1 MDIEFNYSMNEIESL
16 VIILVR
22 LIYLLLKIDLIIDLR
37 IFSHAK
43 LEQYFFVSKFNY
55 RFFSKMT
62 LDQSNIDLSTLTPMM
77 QQYMTVKL
85 QHPHSLMF
93 YRMGD
98 FYELFFDDAHK
109 AAKILGITLTHRGK
123 ANGQPIPMAGV
134 PYHAAEGYLARLVKK
149 GETVVICEQLGE
161 VTGKGPVERGVVRI
175 ITPGTLTDDAL
186 LNAHQSSNLV
196 SICIKSDE
204 IGIALLDL
212 SAGIFKVQQQSFQ
225 AEQLPLELARLMPS
239 ELLID
244 EDFKHPE
251 VVEQIKQILDCPVTK
266 RPNVDFNLNNA
277 QKTLCDQFAVST
289 LSGFGIEHLELAK
302 AAAAALIHYAKDTQ
316 KTALPHIRSIRLE
329 QSSDFIALDP
339 VTRRNLE
346 IIDPLFEHGTSL
358 FDLTNQCQTAM
369 GSRLLS
375 RTLMQPIRDTA
386 LLDQR
391 LDAIQTILS
400 GYHEAPIRLVLK
412 EISDI
417 ERVLSR
423 VALGSARP
431 RDLVQLRQACAQIPY
446 LRHAL
451 APMTSTPQS
460 ALINQ
465 LNEELG
471 DFNGLHHRLMSAI
484 VENPPVL
491 LRDGNVIANG
501 FDHELD
507 ELRQI
512 RDHAGQFL
520 IDLEIKERETTGIN
534 TLKIGYNRVSGY
546 YIELT
551 RAQAEQA
558 PAHYIRRQTLKNAER
573 YITPELKSFEDKV
586 LSSES
591 RALAREKLLFEM
603 LLDEL
608 RQDIAN
614 LQMMASAIAQLDVL
628 TNFAHLSRLYNWNR
642 PEFSPEIG
650 IHIQAGRHP
659 VVESLIKTPY
669 TPNDTYLDV
678 QHRMSIIT
686 GPNMGGK
693 STFMRQTALITLL
706 AYCGS
711 FVPAKFAKLGPI
723 DRIFTR
729 IGSADDLSSGKST
742 FMVEMTETSQILH
755 HATQQS
761 LVLMDEV
768 GRGTSTY
775 DGLSL
780 AWACVLDLTHRIK
793 CLCLFA
799 THYFELTELG
809 MDPCIDNYHVTAQE
823 VNGHLI
829 LLHKVQKGP
838 ASQSHGLQV
847 AKLAGIPQNVIKE
860 AQAKLKKLEK
870 LQLQTQPVQ
879 KDLFSQD
886 LFSNSEPVE
895 KIIEVEKVVEI
906 HQPSQ
911 VEQLLSEIIVDD
923 LSPRQALDQLYQLKQ
938 LLQKS

>member
-1 MDIEFNYSMNEIESL
+1 MTSSEL
-16 VIILVR
+16 V
-22 LIYLLLKIDLIIDLR
+22 
-37 IFSHAK
+37 A
-43 LEQYFFVSKFNY
+43 
-55 RFFSKMT
+55 
-62 LDQSNIDLSTLTPMM
+62 DLSSLTPMM
-77 QQYMTVKL
+77 QQYMSVKM

-98 FYELFFDDAHK
+98 FYELFFEDAHK

-134 PYHAAEGYLARLVKK
+134 PFHAAEGYLARLVKK
-149 GETVVICEQLGE
+149 GETVVICEQIGE

-186 LNAHQSSNLV
+186 LGAHQTSNLV
-196 SICIKSDE
+196 ALYVHQQQ

-212 SAGIFKVQQQSFQ
+212 SAGLFKVQQIDYDLS
-225 AEQLPLELARLMPS
+225 QLAIELARLMPS
-239 ELLID
+239 EIVID
-244 EDFKHPE
+244 ENLQDQAL
-251 VVEQIKQILDCPVTK
+251 VEHLKQQLDVPISK
-266 RPNVDFNLNNA
+266 RPNVDFNQNNA

-289 LSGFGIEHLELAK
+289 LSGFGIDHLPLAK
-302 AAAAALIHYAKDTQ
+302 AAAAALIHYAKETQ
-316 KTALPHIRSIRLE
+316 KTALPHIRTIQLE

-346 IIDPLFEHGTSL
+346 LIEPLFEHGTSL
-358 FDLTNQCQTAM
+358 FQLINDCQTAM
-369 GSRLLS
+369 GGRLLS
-375 RTLMQPIRDTA
+375 RTLMQPLRDTA
-386 LLDQR
+386 ILDER
-391 LDAIQTILS
+391 LDATQALLE
-400 GYHEAPIRLVLK
+400 GFHESPVRLVLK

-423 VALGSARP
+423 IALGSARP
-431 RDLVQLRQACAQIPY
+431 RDLVQLRQACAQIPF

-451 APMTSTPQS
+451 QPLLSQQNS
-460 ALINQ
+460 KLLQQ

-471 DFNGLHHRLMSAI
+471 DFHGLHQRLMSAI

-491 LRDGNVIANG
+491 LRDGNVIAEG
-501 FDHELD
+501 FDSELD
-507 ELRQI
+507 ELRKI

-520 IDLEIKERETTGIN
+520 IDLEIKEREQSGIP

-558 PAHYIRRQTLKNAER
+558 PEHYIRRQTLKNAER
-573 YITPELKSFEDKV
+573 YITPELKAFEDKV

-591 RALAREKLLFEM
+591 RALAREKMLFEM

-608 RQDIAN
+608 RQDIGN
-614 LQMMASAIAQLDVL
+614 LQMMSSAIAQIDLL
-628 TNFAHLSRLYNWNR
+628 ANFAHQARLRNWSR
-642 PEFSPEIG
+642 PKFSPEIG
-650 IHIQAGRHP
+650 VKIVAGRHP
-659 VVESLIKTPY
+659 VVEALSKAAF
-669 TPNDTYLDV
+669 TPNDTQLDY
-678 QHRMSIIT
+678 QHRMAIIT

-693 STFMRQTALITLL
+693 STFMRQTALISLL

-711 FVPAKFAKLGPI
+711 YVPAQSTTLGPI

-729 IGSADDLSSGKST
+729 IGSADDLSTGKST

-755 HATQQS
+755 HATSQS

-780 AWACVLDLTHRIK
+780 AWACVLDLTKRIQ

-799 THYFELTELG
+799 THYFELTELDKESG
-809 MDPCIDNYHVTAQE
+809 IDNYHVTAKE
-823 VNGHLI
+823 LNGNLI
-829 LLHKVQKGP
+829 LLHKVQHGP

-847 AKLAGIPQNVIKE
+847 AKLAGIPAAVIKE
-860 AQAKLKKLEK
+860 AQHRLKILEK
-870 LQLQTQPVQ
+870 QHQAKPQSPQ
-879 KDLFSQD
+879 HDLFAMP
-886 LFSNSEPVE
+886 E
-895 KIIEVEKVVEI
+895 IIEKVIEIEK
-906 HQPSQ
+906 PSAAL
-911 VEQLLSEIIVDD
+911 ELLEDLDVDN
-923 LSPRQALDQLYQLKQ
+923 LSPREALQQLYALKDLMKQ
-938 LLQKS
+938 PS

>member
-1 MDIEFNYSMNEIESL
+1 
-16 VIILVR
+16 
-22 LIYLLLKIDLIIDLR
+22 
-37 IFSHAK
+37 
-43 LEQYFFVSKFNY
+43 
-55 RFFSKMT
+55 MT
-62 LDQSNIDLSTLTPMM
+62 SSELMTDLSTLTPMM
-77 QQYMTVKL
+77 QQYMSVKM

-98 FYELFFDDAHK
+98 FYELFFEDAHK

-134 PYHAAEGYLARLVKK
+134 PFHAAEGYLARLVKK
-149 GETVVICEQLGE
+149 GETVVICEQIGE

-186 LNAHQSSNLV
+186 LGAHQTSNLV
-196 SICIKSDE
+196 ALCIQQNK

-212 SAGIFKVQQQSFQ
+212 SAGIFKVQQIDYDLN
-225 AEQLPLELARLMPS
+225 QLAIELARLMPS
-239 ELLID
+239 EIVVD
-244 EDFKHPE
+244 ENLQEQDLVKHLKR
-251 VVEQIKQILDCPVTK
+251 QLDVPVSK

-289 LSGFGIEHLELAK
+289 LAGFGIDHLPLAK
-302 AAAAALIHYAKDTQ
+302 AAAAALIHYAKETQ
-316 KTALPHIRSIRLE
+316 KTALPHIRTIQLE

-346 IIDPLFEHGTSL
+346 LIEPLFEHGTSL
-358 FDLTNQCQTAM
+358 FQLINDCQTAM
-369 GSRLLS
+369 GGRLLS
-375 RTLMQPIRDTA
+375 RTLMQPLRDTA
-386 LLDQR
+386 ILDER
-391 LDAIQTILS
+391 LDATQVLLD
-400 GYHEAPIRLVLK
+400 GFHESPVRLVLK

-423 VALGSARP
+423 IALGSARP
-431 RDLVQLRQACAQIPY
+431 RDLVQLRQACAQIPF

-451 APMTSTPQS
+451 QPMVSQQQS
-460 ALINQ
+460 KLLIR

-471 DFNGLHHRLMSAI
+471 DFHGLHERLMSAI

-491 LRDGNVIANG
+491 LRDGNVIAEG
-501 FDHELD
+501 FDAELD
-507 ELRQI
+507 ELRKI

-520 IDLEIKERETTGIN
+520 IDLEIKEREQSGIP

-558 PAHYIRRQTLKNAER
+558 PEHYIRRQTLKNAER
-573 YITPELKSFEDKV
+573 YITSELKAFEDKV

-608 RQDIAN
+608 REDIGN
-614 LQMMASAIAQLDVL
+614 LQMMSSAIAQIDLL
-628 TNFAHLSRLYNWNR
+628 CNFAHQARLRNWSRPKY
-642 PEFSPEIG
+642 SPEIG
-650 IHIQAGRHP
+650 LKIQAGRHP
-659 VVESLIKTPY
+659 VVEALSKTAF
-669 TPNDTYLDV
+669 TPNDTQLDY
-678 QHRMSIIT
+678 QHRMAIIT

-693 STFMRQTALITLL
+693 STFMRQTALIALL

-711 FVPAKFAKLGPI
+711 YVPAQAVTLGPI

-729 IGSADDLSSGKST
+729 IGSADDLSTGKST

-755 HATQQS
+755 HATSQS

-780 AWACVLDLTHRIK
+780 AWACVLDLTRRIQ

-799 THYFELTELG
+799 THYFELTELASESG
-809 MDPCIDNYHVTAQE
+809 IDNYHVTARE
-823 VNGHLI
+823 VNGNLI
-829 LLHKVQKGP
+829 LLHKVQQGP

-847 AKLAGIPQNVIKE
+847 AKLAGIPASVIRE
-860 AQAKLKKLEK
+860 AQNRLRILEK
-870 LQLQTQPVQ
+870 QHHTKPQSPQP
-879 KDLFSQD
+879 DLFAIEQ
-886 LFSNSEPVE
+886 VE
-895 KIIEVEKVVEI
+895 TVVERIIEVEK
-906 HQPSQ
+906 PSAAL
-911 VEQLLSEIIVDD
+911 ELLEDIDVDS
-923 LSPRQALDQLYQLKQ
+923 LSPREALQQLYALKD
-938 LLQKS
+938 LLKLPG

>member
-1 MDIEFNYSMNEIESL
+1 MTSS
-16 VIILVR
+16 
-22 LIYLLLKIDLIIDLR
+22 DLI
-37 IFSHAK
+37 A
-43 LEQYFFVSKFNY
+43 
-55 RFFSKMT
+55 
-62 LDQSNIDLSTLTPMM
+62 DLSTLTPMM
-77 QQYMTVKL
+77 QQYMGVKM
-85 QHPHSLMF
+85 QHQHSLMF

-98 FYELFFDDAHK
+98 FYELFFEDAHK
-109 AAKILGITLTHRGK
+109 AAKLLGITLTHRGK
-123 ANGQPIPMAGV
+123 ANGEPIPMAGV

-149 GETVVICEQLGE
+149 GETVVICEQIGE

-196 SICIKSDE
+196 SIAIHQNQ

-212 SAGIFKVQQQSFQ
+212 SAGIFKVQQQEFK

-239 ELLID
+239 ELVLN
-244 EDFKHPE
+244 EDIQDQALL
-251 VVEQIKQILDCPVTK
+251 EQIKSLIECPITK

-277 QKTLCDQFAVST
+277 QKTLCDQLGVST
-289 LSGFGIEHLELAK
+289 LSGFGIDELPLAK
-302 AAAAALIHYAKDTQ
+302 VAAAALIHYAKETQ
-316 KTALPHIRSIRLE
+316 KTALPHIRSIKLE

-358 FDLTNQCQTAM
+358 FNLVNDCQTAM
-369 GSRLLS
+369 GGRLLA
-375 RTLMQPIRDTA
+375 RTLMQPLRDTA

-391 LDAIQTILS
+391 LDAIEILLN
-400 GYHEAPIRLVLK
+400 GYHEAPIRLILK

-423 VALGSARP
+423 IALGSARP
-431 RDLVQLRQACAQIPY
+431 RDLVQLRQACAQIPF
-446 LRHAL
+446 LRNAIQPIVSQNH
-451 APMTSTPQS
+451 ST
-460 ALINQ
+460 LIQQ
-465 LNEELG
+465 LNDELG
-471 DFNGLHHRLMSAI
+471 DFNGLHLRLMNAI

-491 LRDGNVIANG
+491 LRDGNVIAEG
-501 FDHELD
+501 FDSELD

-520 IDLEIKERETTGIN
+520 IDLEIRERENTGIN

-558 PAHYIRRQTLKNAER
+558 PDSYIRRQTLKNAER

-591 RALAREKLLFEM
+591 RALAREKALFEM

-608 RQDIAN
+608 RQDIGN
-614 LQMMASAIAQLDVL
+614 LQMMSAAIAQIDLL
-628 TNFAHLSRLYNWNR
+628 SNFAHQARLYSWNR

-650 IHIQAGRHP
+650 IQIQAGRHP

-669 TPNDTYLDV
+669 TPNDTQLDFN
-678 QHRMSIIT
+678 HRMSIIT

-693 STFMRQTALITLL
+693 STFMRQTALISLL

-711 FVPAKFAKLGPI
+711 YVPAKAAKLGPI

-755 HATQQS
+755 HATNQS

-780 AWACVLDLTHRIK
+780 AWACVLDLTKRIQ

-799 THYFELTELG
+799 THYFELTELSKE
-809 MDPCIDNYHVTAQE
+809 PCIENYHVTAKE
-823 VNGHLI
+823 INGQLI
-829 LLHKVQKGP
+829 LLHKVQHGP

-847 AKLAGIPQNVIKE
+847 AKLAGIPESVIKD
-860 AQAKLKKLEK
+860 AQHRLRILEK
-870 LQLQTQPVQ
+870 QQQPQVIQ
-879 KDLFSQD
+879 ND
-886 LFSNSEPVE
+886 LFSNLQEPEVIE
-895 KIIEVEKVVEI
+895 KVIEVEKSS
-906 HQPSQ
+906 PA
-911 VEQLLSEIIVDD
+911 LDALKDLDLDD
-923 LSPRQALDQLYQLKQ
+923 LTPRQALEQLYKLKQ
-938 LLQKS
+938 LLKA

>member
-1 MDIEFNYSMNEIESL
+1 MTSSEL
-16 VIILVR
+16 V
-22 LIYLLLKIDLIIDLR
+22 
-37 IFSHAK
+37 A
-43 LEQYFFVSKFNY
+43 
-55 RFFSKMT
+55 
-62 LDQSNIDLSTLTPMM
+62 DLSSLTPMM
-77 QQYMTVKL
+77 QQYMSVKM

-98 FYELFFDDAHK
+98 FYELFFEDAHK

-134 PYHAAEGYLARLVKK
+134 PFHAAEGYLARLVKK
-149 GETVVICEQLGE
+149 GETVVICEQIGE

-186 LNAHQSSNLV
+186 LGAHQTSNLV
-196 SICIKSDE
+196 ALCVHQQQ

-212 SAGIFKVQQQSFQ
+212 SAGLFKVQQIDYDLS
-225 AEQLPLELARLMPS
+225 QLAIELTRLMPS
-239 ELLID
+239 EIVID
-244 EDFKHPE
+244 ENLQDQAL
-251 VVEQIKQILDCPVTK
+251 VEHLKQQLDVPISK
-266 RPNVDFNLNNA
+266 RPNVDFNQNNA

-289 LSGFGIEHLELAK
+289 LSGFGIDHLPLAK
-302 AAAAALIHYAKDTQ
+302 AAAAALIHYAKETQ
-316 KTALPHIRSIRLE
+316 KTALPHIRTIQLE

-346 IIDPLFEHGTSL
+346 LIEPLFEHGTSL
-358 FDLTNQCQTAM
+358 FQLINDCQTAM
-369 GSRLLS
+369 GGRLLS
-375 RTLMQPIRDTA
+375 RTLMQPLRDTA
-386 LLDQR
+386 ILDER
-391 LDAIQTILS
+391 LDATQALLE
-400 GYHEAPIRLVLK
+400 GFHESPVRLVLK

-423 VALGSARP
+423 IALGSARP
-431 RDLVQLRQACAQIPY
+431 RDLVQLRQACAQIPF

-451 APMTSTPQS
+451 QPLLSQQNS
-460 ALINQ
+460 KLLQQ

-471 DFNGLHHRLMSAI
+471 DFHGLHQRLMSAI

-491 LRDGNVIANG
+491 LRDGNVIAEG
-501 FDHELD
+501 FDSELD
-507 ELRQI
+507 ELRKI

-520 IDLEIKERETTGIN
+520 IDLEIKEREQSGIP

-558 PAHYIRRQTLKNAER
+558 PEHYIRRQTLKNAER
-573 YITPELKSFEDKV
+573 YITPELKAFEDKV

-591 RALAREKLLFEM
+591 RALAREKMLFEM

-608 RQDIAN
+608 RQDIGN
-614 LQMMASAIAQLDVL
+614 LQMMSSAIAQIDLL
-628 TNFAHLSRLYNWNR
+628 ANFAHQARLRNWAR
-642 PEFSPEIG
+642 PKFSPEIG
-650 IHIQAGRHP
+650 VKIVAGRHP
-659 VVESLIKTPY
+659 VVEALSKAAF
-669 TPNDTYLDV
+669 TPNDTQLDY
-678 QHRMSIIT
+678 QHRMAIIT

-693 STFMRQTALITLL
+693 STFMRQTALIALL

-711 FVPAKFAKLGPI
+711 YVPAQSTTLGPI

-729 IGSADDLSSGKST
+729 IGSADDLSTGKST

-755 HATQQS
+755 HATSQS

-780 AWACVLDLTHRIK
+780 AWACVLDLTKRIQ

-799 THYFELTELG
+799 THYFELTELDKEAG
-809 MDPCIDNYHVTAQE
+809 IDNYHVTAKE
-823 VNGHLI
+823 LNGNLI
-829 LLHKVQKGP
+829 LLHKVQHGP

-847 AKLAGIPQNVIKE
+847 AKLAGIPAAVIKE
-860 AQAKLKKLEK
+860 AQHRLKILEK
-870 LQLQTQPVQ
+870 QHQAKPQSPQ
-879 KDLFSQD
+879 HDLFAMP
-886 LFSNSEPVE
+886 E
-895 KIIEVEKVVEI
+895 IIEKVIEIEK
-906 HQPSQ
+906 PSAAL
-911 VEQLLSEIIVDD
+911 ELLEDIDVDN
-923 LSPRQALDQLYQLKQ
+923 LSPREALQQLYALKDLMKQ
-938 LLQKS
+938 PS

>member
-1 MDIEFNYSMNEIESL
+1 MTSSEL
-16 VIILVR
+16 V
-22 LIYLLLKIDLIIDLR
+22 
-37 IFSHAK
+37 A
-43 LEQYFFVSKFNY
+43 
-55 RFFSKMT
+55 
-62 LDQSNIDLSTLTPMM
+62 DLSSLTPMM
-77 QQYMTVKL
+77 QQYMSVKM

-98 FYELFFDDAHK
+98 FYELFFEDAHK

-134 PYHAAEGYLARLVKK
+134 PFHAAEGYLARLVKK
-149 GETVVICEQLGE
+149 GETVVICEQIGE

-186 LNAHQSSNLV
+186 LGAHQTSNLV
-196 SICIKSDE
+196 ALCVHQQQ

-212 SAGIFKVQQQSFQ
+212 SAGLFKVQQIDYDLS
-225 AEQLPLELARLMPS
+225 QLAIELARLMPS
-239 ELLID
+239 EIVID
-244 EDFKHPE
+244 ENLQDQAL
-251 VVEQIKQILDCPVTK
+251 VEHLKQQLDVPISK
-266 RPNVDFNLNNA
+266 RPNVDFNQNNA

-289 LSGFGIEHLELAK
+289 LSGFGIDHLPLAK
-302 AAAAALIHYAKDTQ
+302 AAAAALIHYAKETQ
-316 KTALPHIRSIRLE
+316 KTALPHIRTIQLE

-346 IIDPLFEHGTSL
+346 LIEPLFEHGTSL
-358 FDLTNQCQTAM
+358 FQLINDCQTAM
-369 GSRLLS
+369 GGRLLS
-375 RTLMQPIRDTA
+375 RTLMQPLRDTA
-386 LLDQR
+386 ILDER
-391 LDAIQTILS
+391 LDATQVLLE
-400 GYHEAPIRLVLK
+400 GFHESPVRLVLK

-423 VALGSARP
+423 IALGSARP
-431 RDLVQLRQACAQIPY
+431 RDLVQLRQACAQIPF

-451 APMTSTPQS
+451 QPLLSQQNS
-460 ALINQ
+460 KLLQQ

-471 DFNGLHHRLMSAI
+471 DFHGLHQRLMSAI

-491 LRDGNVIANG
+491 LRDGNVIAEG
-501 FDHELD
+501 FDSELD
-507 ELRQI
+507 ELRKI

-520 IDLEIKERETTGIN
+520 IDLEIKEREQSGIP

-558 PAHYIRRQTLKNAER
+558 PEHYIRRQTLKNAER
-573 YITPELKSFEDKV
+573 YITPELKAFEDKV

-591 RALAREKLLFEM
+591 RALAREKMLFEM

-608 RQDIAN
+608 RQDIGN
-614 LQMMASAIAQLDVL
+614 LQMMSSAIAQIDLL
-628 TNFAHLSRLYNWNR
+628 ANFAHQARLRNWSR
-642 PEFSPEIG
+642 PKFSPEIG
-650 IHIQAGRHP
+650 VKIVAGRHP
-659 VVESLIKTPY
+659 VVEALSKAVF
-669 TPNDTYLDV
+669 TPNDTQLDY
-678 QHRMSIIT
+678 QHRMAIIT

-693 STFMRQTALITLL
+693 STFMRQTALIALL

-711 FVPAKFAKLGPI
+711 YVPAQSTTLGPI

-729 IGSADDLSSGKST
+729 IGSADDLSTGKST

-755 HATQQS
+755 HATSQS

-780 AWACVLDLTHRIK
+780 AWACVLDLTKRIQ

-799 THYFELTELG
+799 THYFELTELDKESG
-809 MDPCIDNYHVTAQE
+809 IDNYHVTAKE
-823 VNGHLI
+823 LNGNLI
-829 LLHKVQKGP
+829 LLHKVQHGP

-847 AKLAGIPQNVIKE
+847 AKLAGIPAAVIKE
-860 AQAKLKKLEK
+860 AQHRLKILEK
-870 LQLQTQPVQ
+870 QHQAKPQSPQ
-879 KDLFSQD
+879 HDLFAMP
-886 LFSNSEPVE
+886 E
-895 KIIEVEKVVEI
+895 IIEKVIEIEK
-906 HQPSQ
+906 PSAAL
-911 VEQLLSEIIVDD
+911 ELLEDLDVDN
-923 LSPRQALDQLYQLKQ
+923 LSPREALQQLYALKDLMKQ
-938 LLQKS
+938 PS

>member
-1 MDIEFNYSMNEIESL
+1 MSFMEN
-16 VIILVR
+16 
-22 LIYLLLKIDLIIDLR
+22 
-37 IFSHAK
+37 
-43 LEQYFFVSKFNY
+43 
-55 RFFSKMT
+55 MT
-62 LDQSNIDLSTLTPMM
+62 DFSTLTPMM
-77 QQYMTVKL
+77 QQYMSVKA

-109 AAKILGITLTHRGK
+109 AAKLLGITLTHRGK
-123 ANGQPIPMAGV
+123 ANGNPIPMAGV

-149 GETVVICEQLGE
+149 GETVVICEQIGE

-196 SICIKSDE
+196 SIAIHQNQ

-212 SAGIFKVQQQSFQ
+212 SAGIFKVQQQEFK

-239 ELLID
+239 ELVLN
-244 EDFKHPE
+244 EDIQDQALL
-251 VVEQIKQILDCPVTK
+251 EQIKSLIECPITK

-277 QKTLCDQFAVST
+277 QKTLCDQLGVST
-289 LSGFGIEHLELAK
+289 LSGFGIDELPLAK
-302 AAAAALIHYAKDTQ
+302 VAAAALIHYAKETQ
-316 KTALPHIRSIRLE
+316 KTALPHIRSIKLE

-358 FDLTNQCQTAM
+358 FNLVNDCQTAM
-369 GSRLLS
+369 GGRLLA
-375 RTLMQPIRDTA
+375 RTLMQPLRDTA

-391 LDAIQTILS
+391 LDAIEVLLK
-400 GYHEAPIRLVLK
+400 GYHEAPVRLILK

-423 VALGSARP
+423 IALGSARP
-431 RDLVQLRQACAQIPY
+431 RDLVQLRQACAQIPF
-446 LRHAL
+446 LRNAIQ
-451 APMTSTPQS
+451 PIVSQNQST
-460 ALINQ
+460 LIQQ
-465 LNEELG
+465 LNNELG
-471 DFNGLHHRLMSAI
+471 DFNGLHLRLMNAI

-491 LRDGNVIANG
+491 LRDGNVIAEG
-501 FDHELD
+501 FDSELD

-520 IDLEIKERETTGIN
+520 IDLEIRERKNTGIN

-558 PAHYIRRQTLKNAER
+558 PDSYIRRQTLKNAER

-591 RALAREKLLFEM
+591 RALAREKALFQM

-608 RQDIAN
+608 RQDIGN
-614 LQMMASAIAQLDVL
+614 LQMMSAAIAQIDLL
-628 TNFAHLSRLYNWNR
+628 SNFAHQARLYSWNR

-650 IHIQAGRHP
+650 IQIQAGRHP

-669 TPNDTYLDV
+669 TPNDTQLDFN
-678 QHRMSIIT
+678 HRMSIIT

-693 STFMRQTALITLL
+693 STFMRQTALISLL

-711 FVPAKFAKLGPI
+711 YVPAKAAKLGPI

-755 HATQQS
+755 HATNQS

-780 AWACVLDLTHRIK
+780 AWACVLDLTKRIQ

-799 THYFELTELG
+799 THYFELTELSKE
-809 MDPCIDNYHVTAQE
+809 PCIDNYHVTAKE
-823 VNGHLI
+823 INGQLI
-829 LLHKVQKGP
+829 LLHKVQHGP

-847 AKLAGIPQNVIKE
+847 AKLAGIPESVIKD
-860 AQAKLKKLEK
+860 AQHRLRILEK
-870 LQLQTQPVQ
+870 QQQPQVVQ
-879 KDLFSQD
+879 ND
-886 LFSNSEPVE
+886 LFSNLQEAEVIE
-895 KIIEVEKVVEI
+895 KVIEVEKSSPALDALKV
-906 HQPSQ
+906 
-911 VEQLLSEIIVDD
+911 LDLDD
-923 LSPRQALDQLYQLKQ
+923 LTPRQALEQLYQLKQ
-938 LLQKS
+938 LLKA

>member
-1 MDIEFNYSMNEIESL
+1 MNMTEIM
-16 VIILVR
+16 
-22 LIYLLLKIDLIIDLR
+22 
-37 IFSHAK
+37 A
-43 LEQYFFVSKFNY
+43 
-55 RFFSKMT
+55 
-62 LDQSNIDLSTLTPMM
+62 DLSSHTPMM
-77 QQYMTVKL
+77 QQYLRVKME
-85 QHPHSLMF
+85 HPHSLMF

-109 AAKILGITLTHRGK
+109 AAKLLGITLTHRGK
-123 ANGQPIPMAGV
+123 TSGKPIPMAGV

-149 GETVVICEQLGE
+149 GETVVICEQIGE

-186 LNAHQSSNLV
+186 LNSHQSSNLV
-196 SICIKSDE
+196 SLCLQQNQ

-212 SAGIFKVQQQSFQ
+212 SAGIFKVQQMDYLP
-225 AEQLPLELARLMPS
+225 EQLAIELSRLMPS
-239 ELLID
+239 EIVVD
-244 EDFKHPE
+244 EDIVDPNII
-251 VVEQIKQILDCPVTK
+251 EQVKKQLDCPVTK

-289 LSGFGIEHLELAK
+289 LSGFGIDHLPLAK
-302 AAAAALIHYAKDTQ
+302 AAAAALIHYAKETQ
-316 KTALPHIRSIRLE
+316 KTALPHIRSIQLE

-346 IIDPLFEHGTSL
+346 LVEPLFEHGTSL
-358 FDLTNQCQTAM
+358 FQLINDCQTAM

-375 RTLMQPIRDTA
+375 RTLMQPLRDTA
-386 LLDQR
+386 LLDAR
-391 LDAIQTILS
+391 LDAIQALIQ
-400 GYHEAPIRLVLK
+400 GYHESPVRLVLK

-451 APMTSTPQS
+451 QPIVSAQQS
-460 ALINQ
+460 ALIQN

-471 DFNGLHHRLMSAI
+471 DFHGLHQRLMQAI

-491 LRDGNVIANG
+491 LRDGNVIAEG
-501 FDHELD
+501 FDSELD
-507 ELRQI
+507 ELRKI
-512 RDHAGQFL
+512 CDHAGQFL
-520 IDLEIKERETTGIN
+520 IDLEVKERQESGIP

-558 PAHYIRRQTLKNAER
+558 PEHYIRRQTLKNAER

-591 RALAREKLLFEM
+591 RALAREKMLFEM

-608 RQDIAN
+608 RQDIAQ
-614 LQMMASAIAQLDVL
+614 LQMMSSAIAQIDLL
-628 TNFAHLSRLYNWNR
+628 ANFAHQARLRNWAR
-642 PEFSPEIG
+642 PEYSPEIG
-650 IHIQAGRHP
+650 IKITAGRHP
-659 VVESLIKTPY
+659 VVEALSKTAF
-669 TPNDTYLDV
+669 TPNDTLLDYN
-678 QHRMSIIT
+678 HRLAIIT

-693 STFMRQTALITLL
+693 STYMRQTALIALL
-706 AYCGS
+706 GYCGS
-711 FVPAKFAKLGPI
+711 YVPAQTAVLGPI
-723 DRIFTR
+723 DRVFTR
-729 IGSADDLSSGKST
+729 IGSADDLSTGKST

-755 HATQQS
+755 HATSQS

-780 AWACVLDLTHRIK
+780 AWACVLDLSKRIK

-799 THYFELTELG
+799 THYFELTELSKESG
-809 MDPCIDNYHVTAQE
+809 VDNYHVTAKE
-823 VNGHLI
+823 MNGNLI
-829 LLHKVQKGP
+829 LLHKVQQGP

-847 AKLAGIPQNVIKE
+847 AKLAGIPANVIKE
-860 AQAKLKKLEK
+860 AQNRLRILEK
-870 LQLQTQPVQ
+870 QQHKNVNLAVQ
-879 KDLFSQD
+879 DDLFAPATS
-886 LFSNSEPVE
+886 SAEPEVIE
-895 KIIEVEKVVEI
+895 RVIEVEK
-906 HQPSQ
+906 PSPALD
-911 VEQLLSEIIVDD
+911 LLRSIDVDN
-923 LSPRQALDQLYQLKQ
+923 LTPRQALEQLYALKEQLNA
-938 LLQKS
+938 

>member
-1 MDIEFNYSMNEIESL
+1 MYMNMQEI
-16 VIILVR
+16 V
-22 LIYLLLKIDLIIDLR
+22 
-37 IFSHAK
+37 A
-43 LEQYFFVSKFNY
+43 
-55 RFFSKMT
+55 
-62 LDQSNIDLSTLTPMM
+62 DLSSHTPMM
-77 QQYMTVKL
+77 QQYLKVKM

-109 AAKILGITLTHRGK
+109 AAKLLGITLTHRGK

-134 PYHAAEGYLARLVKK
+134 PYHSAEGYLARLVKK
-149 GETVVICEQLGE
+149 GETVVICEQIGE

-186 LNAHQSSNLV
+186 LNSYQSSNLV
-196 SICIKSDE
+196 ALCLQQNQ

-212 SAGIFKVQQQSFQ
+212 SAGIFKVQQQEYQ
-225 AEQLPLELARLMPS
+225 PEQLAIELSRLMPS
-239 ELLID
+239 EIVVD
-244 EDFKHPE
+244 EDIVDPNIIESVK
-251 VVEQIKQILDCPVTK
+251 KQLDCPVTK

-277 QKTLCDQFAVST
+277 QKTLCDQLGVAT
-289 LSGFGIEHLELAK
+289 LSGFGIDHLPLAK
-302 AAAAALIHYAKDTQ
+302 AAAAALIHYAKETQ
-316 KTALPHIRSIRLE
+316 RTALPHIRSIQLE

-346 IIDPLFEHGTSL
+346 LIEPLFEHGTSL
-358 FDLTNQCQTAM
+358 FQLINDCQTAM

-375 RTLMQPIRDTA
+375 RTLMQPLRDTA
-386 LLDQR
+386 LLDAR
-391 LDAIQTILS
+391 LDATEAILT
-400 GYHEAPIRLVLK
+400 GYHDAPIRLVLK

-446 LRHAL
+446 LRHAVQPIVS
-451 APMTSTPQS
+451 AGQS
-460 ALINQ
+460 KYLQQ

-471 DFNGLHHRLMSAI
+471 DFQGLYQRLLAAI
-484 VENPPVL
+484 VEQPPVL
-491 LRDGNVIANG
+491 LRDGNVIAEG
-501 FDHELD
+501 FDSELD

-520 IDLEIKERETTGIN
+520 IDLEIQERERTGIN

-546 YIELT
+546 YIELS

-558 PAHYIRRQTLKNAER
+558 PEHYIRRQTLKNAER

-591 RALAREKLLFEM
+591 RALAREKMLFEM

-608 RQDIAN
+608 RQDIGN
-614 LQMMASAIAQLDVL
+614 LQMMSSAIAQIDVL
-628 TNFAHLSRLYNWNR
+628 ANFAHQARLKNWTR

-650 IHIQAGRHP
+650 VKIVAGRHP
-659 VVESLIKTPY
+659 VVEALSKTAF
-669 TPNDTYLDV
+669 TPNNTTLDFN
-678 QHRMSIIT
+678 HRMAIIT

-693 STFMRQTALITLL
+693 STFMRQTALIALL
-706 AYCGS
+706 GYCGS
-711 FVPAKFAKLGPI
+711 YVPAQAAVLGPI

-729 IGSADDLSSGKST
+729 IGSADDLSTGKST

-755 HATQQS
+755 HATNQS

-780 AWACVLDLTHRIK
+780 AWACVLDLTKRIK

-809 MDPCIDNYHVTAQE
+809 KESGIDNYHVTAKE
-823 VNGHLI
+823 LNGNLI
-829 LLHKVQKGP
+829 LLHKVQQGP

-847 AKLAGIPQNVIKE
+847 AKLAGIPANVIKE
-860 AQAKLKKLEK
+860 AQNRLKILEK
-870 LQLQTQPVQ
+870 QSHQSVQ
-879 KDLFSQD
+879 KSVQHDLFS
-886 LFSNSEPVE
+886 EPVVE
-895 KIIEVEKVVEI
+895 TEVIERIVEVEK
-906 HQPSQ
+906 PSPAL
-911 VEQLLSEIIVDD
+911 EALRQLDVDN
-923 LSPRQALDQLYQLKQ
+923 LTPRQALEQLYALKEQLNA
-938 LLQKS
+938 

>member
-1 MDIEFNYSMNEIESL
+1 MNMTEIM
-16 VIILVR
+16 
-22 LIYLLLKIDLIIDLR
+22 
-37 IFSHAK
+37 A
-43 LEQYFFVSKFNY
+43 
-55 RFFSKMT
+55 
-62 LDQSNIDLSTLTPMM
+62 DLSSHTPMM
-77 QQYMTVKL
+77 QQYLRVKME
-85 QHPHSLMF
+85 HPHSLMF

-109 AAKILGITLTHRGK
+109 AAKLLGITLTHRGK
-123 ANGQPIPMAGV
+123 TSGKPIPMAGV

-149 GETVVICEQLGE
+149 GETVVICEQIGE

-186 LNAHQSSNLV
+186 LNSHQSSNLV
-196 SICIKSDE
+196 SLCLQQNQ

-212 SAGIFKVQQQSFQ
+212 SAGIFKVQQMDYLP
-225 AEQLPLELARLMPS
+225 EQLAIELSRLMPS
-239 ELLID
+239 EIVVD
-244 EDFKHPE
+244 EDIVDPNII
-251 VVEQIKQILDCPVTK
+251 EQVKKQLDCPVTK

-277 QKTLCDQFAVST
+277 QKTLCDQFAVSS
-289 LSGFGIEHLELAK
+289 LSGFGIDHLPLAK
-302 AAAAALIHYAKDTQ
+302 AAAAALIHYAKETQ
-316 KTALPHIRSIRLE
+316 KTALPHIRSIQLE

-346 IIDPLFEHGTSL
+346 LVEPLFEHGTSL
-358 FDLTNQCQTAM
+358 CQLINDCQTAM

-375 RTLMQPIRDTA
+375 RTLMQPLRDTA
-386 LLDQR
+386 LLDAR
-391 LDAIQTILS
+391 LDAIQALIQ
-400 GYHEAPIRLVLK
+400 GYHESPVRLVLK

-451 APMTSTPQS
+451 QPIVSAQQS
-460 ALINQ
+460 ALIQN

-471 DFNGLHHRLMSAI
+471 DFHGLHQRLMQAI

-491 LRDGNVIANG
+491 LRDGNVIADG
-501 FDHELD
+501 FDSELD
-507 ELRQI
+507 ELRKI

-520 IDLEIKERETTGIN
+520 IDLEVKERQESGIP

-558 PAHYIRRQTLKNAER
+558 PEHYIRRQTLKNAER

-591 RALAREKLLFEM
+591 RALAREKMLFEM

-608 RQDIAN
+608 RQDIAQ
-614 LQMMASAIAQLDVL
+614 LQMMSSAIAQIDLL
-628 TNFAHLSRLYNWNR
+628 ANFAHQARLRNWAR
-642 PEFSPEIG
+642 PEYSPEIG
-650 IHIQAGRHP
+650 IKITAGRHP
-659 VVESLIKTPY
+659 VVEALNKTAF
-669 TPNDTYLDV
+669 TPNDTLLDYN
-678 QHRMSIIT
+678 HRLAIIT

-693 STFMRQTALITLL
+693 STYMRQTALIALL
-706 AYCGS
+706 GYCGS
-711 FVPAKFAKLGPI
+711 YVPAQTAVLGPI
-723 DRIFTR
+723 DRVFTR
-729 IGSADDLSSGKST
+729 IGSADDLSTGKST

-755 HATQQS
+755 HATSQS

-780 AWACVLDLTHRIK
+780 AWACVLDLSKRIK

-799 THYFELTELG
+799 THYFELTELSKESG
-809 MDPCIDNYHVTAQE
+809 VDNYHVTAKE
-823 VNGHLI
+823 MNGNLI
-829 LLHKVQKGP
+829 LLHKVQQGP

-847 AKLAGIPQNVIKE
+847 AKLAGIPANVIKE
-860 AQAKLKKLEK
+860 AQNRLRILEK
-870 LQLQTQPVQ
+870 QQHKNVNLAVQ
-879 KDLFSQD
+879 DDLFAPATS
-886 LFSNSEPVE
+886 SAEPEVIE
-895 KIIEVEKVVEI
+895 RVIEVEK
-906 HQPSQ
+906 PSPALD
-911 VEQLLSEIIVDD
+911 LLRSIDVDN
-923 LSPRQALDQLYQLKQ
+923 LTPRQALEQLYALKEQLNA
-938 LLQKS
+938 

>member
-1 MDIEFNYSMNEIESL
+1 MNMQEI
-16 VIILVR
+16 V
-22 LIYLLLKIDLIIDLR
+22 
-37 IFSHAK
+37 A
-43 LEQYFFVSKFNY
+43 
-55 RFFSKMT
+55 
-62 LDQSNIDLSTLTPMM
+62 DLSSHTPMM
-77 QQYMTVKL
+77 QQYLKVKI

-109 AAKILGITLTHRGK
+109 AAKLLGITLTHRGK

-134 PYHAAEGYLARLVKK
+134 PYHSAEGYLARLVKK
-149 GETVVICEQLGE
+149 GETVVICEQIGE

-186 LNAHQSSNLV
+186 LNSYQSSNLV
-196 SICIKSDE
+196 ALCLQQNQ

-212 SAGIFKVQQQSFQ
+212 SAGIFKVQQQEYQ
-225 AEQLPLELARLMPS
+225 PEQLAIELSRLMPS
-239 ELLID
+239 EIVVD
-244 EDFKHPE
+244 EDIVDPNIIESVK
-251 VVEQIKQILDCPVTK
+251 KQLDCPVTK

-277 QKTLCDQFAVST
+277 QKTLCDQLGVAT
-289 LSGFGIEHLELAK
+289 LSGFGIDHLPLAK
-302 AAAAALIHYAKDTQ
+302 AAAAALIHYAKETQ
-316 KTALPHIRSIRLE
+316 RTALPHIRSIQLE

-346 IIDPLFEHGTSL
+346 LIEPLFEHGTSL
-358 FDLTNQCQTAM
+358 FQLINDCQTAM
-369 GSRLLS
+369 GGRLLS
-375 RTLMQPIRDTA
+375 RTLMQPLRDTA
-386 LLDQR
+386 LLDAR
-391 LDAIQTILS
+391 LDATEAILT
-400 GYHEAPIRLVLK
+400 GYHDAPIRLVLK

-446 LRHAL
+446 LRHAVQ
-451 APMTSTPQS
+451 PIVSTGQS
-460 ALINQ
+460 KYLQQ

-471 DFNGLHHRLMSAI
+471 DFQGLYQRLMAAI
-484 VENPPVL
+484 VEQPPVL
-491 LRDGNVIANG
+491 LRDGNVIAEG
-501 FDHELD
+501 FDSELD

-520 IDLEIKERETTGIN
+520 IDLEIQERERTGIN

-546 YIELT
+546 YIELS

-558 PAHYIRRQTLKNAER
+558 PEHYIRRQTLKNAER

-591 RALAREKLLFEM
+591 RALAREKMLFEM

-608 RQDIAN
+608 RQDIGN
-614 LQMMASAIAQLDVL
+614 LQMMSSAIAQIDVL
-628 TNFAHLSRLYNWNR
+628 ANFAHQARLKNWTR

-650 IHIQAGRHP
+650 VKIVAGRHP
-659 VVESLIKTPY
+659 VVEALSKTTF
-669 TPNDTYLDV
+669 TPNDTTLDFN
-678 QHRMSIIT
+678 HRMAIIT

-693 STFMRQTALITLL
+693 STFMRQTALIALL
-706 AYCGS
+706 GYCGS
-711 FVPAKFAKLGPI
+711 YVPAQAAVLGPI

-729 IGSADDLSSGKST
+729 IGSADDLSTGKST

-755 HATQQS
+755 HATNQS

-780 AWACVLDLTHRIK
+780 AWACVLDLTKRIK

-809 MDPCIDNYHVTAQE
+809 KESGIDNYHVTAKE
-823 VNGHLI
+823 LNGNLI
-829 LLHKVQKGP
+829 LLHKVQQGP

-847 AKLAGIPQNVIKE
+847 AKLAGIPANVIKE
-860 AQAKLKKLEK
+860 AQNRLKILEK
-870 LQLQTQPVQ
+870 QSHQSVQ
-879 KDLFSQD
+879 KSVQHDLFS
-886 LFSNSEPVE
+886 EPVVE
-895 KIIEVEKVVEI
+895 TEVIERIVEVEK
-906 HQPSQ
+906 PSPAL
-911 VEQLLSEIIVDD
+911 EALRQLDVDN
-923 LSPRQALDQLYQLKQ
+923 LTPRQALEQLYAIKEQLNV
-938 LLQKS
+938 

>member
-1 MDIEFNYSMNEIESL
+1 MNMQEI
-16 VIILVR
+16 V
-22 LIYLLLKIDLIIDLR
+22 
-37 IFSHAK
+37 A
-43 LEQYFFVSKFNY
+43 
-55 RFFSKMT
+55 
-62 LDQSNIDLSTLTPMM
+62 DLSSHTPMM
-77 QQYMTVKL
+77 QQYLKVKI

-109 AAKILGITLTHRGK
+109 AAKLLGITLTHRGK

-134 PYHAAEGYLARLVKK
+134 PYHSAEGYLARLVKK
-149 GETVVICEQLGE
+149 GETVVICEQIGE

-186 LNAHQSSNLV
+186 LNSYQSSNLV
-196 SICIKSDE
+196 ALCLQQNQ

-212 SAGIFKVQQQSFQ
+212 SAGIFKVQQQEYQ
-225 AEQLPLELARLMPS
+225 PEQLAIELSRLMPS
-239 ELLID
+239 EIVVD
-244 EDFKHPE
+244 EDIVDPNIIESVK
-251 VVEQIKQILDCPVTK
+251 KQLDCPVTK

-277 QKTLCDQFAVST
+277 QKTLCDQLGVAT
-289 LSGFGIEHLELAK
+289 LSGFGIDHLPLAK
-302 AAAAALIHYAKDTQ
+302 AAAAALIHYAKETQ
-316 KTALPHIRSIRLE
+316 RTALPHIRSIQLE

-346 IIDPLFEHGTSL
+346 LIEPLFEHGTSL
-358 FDLTNQCQTAM
+358 FQLINDCQTAM
-369 GSRLLS
+369 GGRLLS
-375 RTLMQPIRDTA
+375 RTLMQPLRDTA
-386 LLDQR
+386 LLDAR
-391 LDAIQTILS
+391 LDATEAILT
-400 GYHEAPIRLVLK
+400 GYHDAPIRLVLK

-446 LRHAL
+446 LRHAVQPIVS
-451 APMTSTPQS
+451 AGQS
-460 ALINQ
+460 KYLQQ

-471 DFNGLHHRLMSAI
+471 DFQGLYQRLMAAI
-484 VENPPVL
+484 VEQPPVL
-491 LRDGNVIANG
+491 LRDGNVIAEG
-501 FDHELD
+501 FDSELD

-520 IDLEIKERETTGIN
+520 IDLEIQERERTGIN

-546 YIELT
+546 YIELS

-558 PAHYIRRQTLKNAER
+558 PEHYIRRQTLKNAER

-591 RALAREKLLFEM
+591 RALAREKMLFEM

-608 RQDIAN
+608 RQDIGN
-614 LQMMASAIAQLDVL
+614 LQMMSSAIAQIDVL
-628 TNFAHLSRLYNWNR
+628 ANFAHQARLKNWTR

-650 IHIQAGRHP
+650 VKIVAGRHP
-659 VVESLIKTPY
+659 VVEALSKTAF
-669 TPNDTYLDV
+669 TPNDTTLDFN
-678 QHRMSIIT
+678 HRMAIIT

-693 STFMRQTALITLL
+693 STFMRQTALIALL
-706 AYCGS
+706 GYCGS
-711 FVPAKFAKLGPI
+711 YVPAQAAVLGPI

-729 IGSADDLSSGKST
+729 IGSADDLSTGKST

-755 HATQQS
+755 HATNQS

-780 AWACVLDLTHRIK
+780 AWACVLDLTKRIK

-809 MDPCIDNYHVTAQE
+809 KESGIDNYHVTAKE
-823 VNGHLI
+823 LNGNLI
-829 LLHKVQKGP
+829 LLHKVQQGP

-847 AKLAGIPQNVIKE
+847 AKLAGIPANVIKE
-860 AQAKLKKLEK
+860 AQNRLKILEK
-870 LQLQTQPVQ
+870 QSHQSVQ
-879 KDLFSQD
+879 KSVQHDLFS
-886 LFSNSEPVE
+886 EPVVE
-895 KIIEVEKVVEI
+895 TEVIERIVEVEK
-906 HQPSQ
+906 PSPAL
-911 VEQLLSEIIVDD
+911 EALRQLDVDN
-923 LSPRQALDQLYQLKQ
+923 LTPRQALEQLYALKEQLNA
-938 LLQKS
+938 

>member
-1 MDIEFNYSMNEIESL
+1 
-16 VIILVR
+16 
-22 LIYLLLKIDLIIDLR
+22 
-37 IFSHAK
+37 
-43 LEQYFFVSKFNY
+43 
-55 RFFSKMT
+55 MT
-62 LDQSNIDLSTLTPMM
+62 SSELMADLSTLTPMM
-77 QQYMTVKL
+77 QQYMSVKM

-98 FYELFFDDAHK
+98 FYELFFEDAHK

-134 PYHAAEGYLARLVKK
+134 PFHAAEGYLARLVKK
-149 GETVVICEQLGE
+149 GETVVICEQIGE

-186 LNAHQSSNLV
+186 LGAHQTSNLV
-196 SICIKSDE
+196 ALCIQQNK

-212 SAGIFKVQQQSFQ
+212 SAGIFKVQQIDYDLN
-225 AEQLPLELARLMPS
+225 QLAIELARLMPS
-239 ELLID
+239 EIVVD
-244 EDFKHPE
+244 ENLQEQDL
-251 VVEQIKQILDCPVTK
+251 VEHLKRQLDVPVSK

-277 QKTLCDQFAVST
+277 KKTLCDQFAVST
-289 LSGFGIEHLELAK
+289 LAGFGIDHLPLAK
-302 AAAAALIHYAKDTQ
+302 AAAAALIHYAKETQ
-316 KTALPHIRSIRLE
+316 KTALPHIRSIQLE

-346 IIDPLFEHGTSL
+346 LIEPLFEHGTSL
-358 FDLTNQCQTAM
+358 FQLINDCQTAM
-369 GSRLLS
+369 GGRLLS
-375 RTLMQPIRDTA
+375 RTLMQPLRDTA
-386 LLDQR
+386 ILDER
-391 LDAIQTILS
+391 LDATQVLLD
-400 GYHEAPIRLVLK
+400 GFHESPVRLILK

-423 VALGSARP
+423 IALGSARP
-431 RDLVQLRQACAQIPY
+431 RDLVQLRQACAQIPF

-451 APMTSTPQS
+451 QPMVSQQQS
-460 ALINQ
+460 KLLIR

-471 DFNGLHHRLMSAI
+471 DFHGLHERLMSAI

-491 LRDGNVIANG
+491 LRDGNVIAEG
-501 FDHELD
+501 FDAELD
-507 ELRQI
+507 ELRKI

-520 IDLEIKERETTGIN
+520 IDLEIKEREQSGIP

-558 PAHYIRRQTLKNAER
+558 PEHYIRRQTLKNAER
-573 YITPELKSFEDKV
+573 YITPELKAFEDKV

-608 RQDIAN
+608 REDIGN
-614 LQMMASAIAQLDVL
+614 LQMMSSAIAQIDLL
-628 TNFAHLSRLYNWNR
+628 CNFAHQARLRNWSRPKY
-642 PEFSPEIG
+642 SPEIG
-650 IHIQAGRHP
+650 LKIQAGRHP
-659 VVESLIKTPY
+659 VVEALSKTAF
-669 TPNDTYLDV
+669 TPNDTQLDY
-678 QHRMSIIT
+678 QHRMAIIT

-693 STFMRQTALITLL
+693 STFMRQTALIALL

-711 FVPAKFAKLGPI
+711 YVPAQAVTLGPI

-729 IGSADDLSSGKST
+729 IGSADDLSTGKST

-755 HATQQS
+755 HATSQS

-780 AWACVLDLTHRIK
+780 AWACVLDLTRRIQ

-799 THYFELTELG
+799 THYFELTELASESG
-809 MDPCIDNYHVTAQE
+809 IDNYHVTARE
-823 VNGHLI
+823 VNGNLI
-829 LLHKVQKGP
+829 LLHKVQQGP

-847 AKLAGIPQNVIKE
+847 AKLAGIPASVIRE
-860 AQAKLKKLEK
+860 AQNRLRILEK
-870 LQLQTQPVQ
+870 QHHTKPQSPQP
-879 KDLFSQD
+879 DLFAIEQ
-886 LFSNSEPVE
+886 VE
-895 KIIEVEKVVEI
+895 TVVERIIEVEK
-906 HQPSQ
+906 PSAAL
-911 VEQLLSEIIVDD
+911 ELLEDIDVDS
-923 LSPRQALDQLYQLKQ
+923 LSPREALQQLYALKD
-938 LLQKS
+938 LLKLPG

>member
-1 MDIEFNYSMNEIESL
+1 MTSSEL
-16 VIILVR
+16 V
-22 LIYLLLKIDLIIDLR
+22 
-37 IFSHAK
+37 A
-43 LEQYFFVSKFNY
+43 
-55 RFFSKMT
+55 
-62 LDQSNIDLSTLTPMM
+62 DLSSLTPMM
-77 QQYMTVKL
+77 QQYMSVKM

-98 FYELFFDDAHK
+98 FYELFFEDAHK

-134 PYHAAEGYLARLVKK
+134 PFHAAEGYLARLVKK
-149 GETVVICEQLGE
+149 GETVVICEQIGE

-186 LNAHQSSNLV
+186 LGAHQTSNLV
-196 SICIKSDE
+196 ALYVHQQQ

-212 SAGIFKVQQQSFQ
+212 SAGLFKVQQIDYDLS
-225 AEQLPLELARLMPS
+225 QLAIELARLMPS
-239 ELLID
+239 EIVID
-244 EDFKHPE
+244 ENLQDQAL
-251 VVEQIKQILDCPVTK
+251 VEHLKQQLDVPISK
-266 RPNVDFNLNNA
+266 RPNVDFNQNNA

-289 LSGFGIEHLELAK
+289 LSGFGIDHLPLAK
-302 AAAAALIHYAKDTQ
+302 AAAAALIHYAKETQ
-316 KTALPHIRSIRLE
+316 KTALPHIRTIQLE

-346 IIDPLFEHGTSL
+346 LIEPLFEHGTSL
-358 FDLTNQCQTAM
+358 FQLINDCQTAM
-369 GSRLLS
+369 GGRLLS
-375 RTLMQPIRDTA
+375 RTLMQPLRDTA
-386 LLDQR
+386 ILDER
-391 LDAIQTILS
+391 LDATQALLE
-400 GYHEAPIRLVLK
+400 GFHESPVRLVLK

-423 VALGSARP
+423 IALGSARP
-431 RDLVQLRQACAQIPY
+431 RDLVQLRQACAQIPF

-451 APMTSTPQS
+451 QPLLSQQNS
-460 ALINQ
+460 KLLQQ

-471 DFNGLHHRLMSAI
+471 DFHGLHQRLMSAI

-491 LRDGNVIANG
+491 LRDGNVIAEG
-501 FDHELD
+501 FDSELD
-507 ELRQI
+507 ELRKI

-520 IDLEIKERETTGIN
+520 IDLEIKEREQSGIP

-558 PAHYIRRQTLKNAER
+558 PEHYIRRQTLKNAER
-573 YITPELKSFEDKV
+573 YITPELKAFEDKV

-591 RALAREKLLFEM
+591 RALAREKMLFEM

-608 RQDIAN
+608 RQDIGN
-614 LQMMASAIAQLDVL
+614 LQMMSSAIAQIDLL
-628 TNFAHLSRLYNWNR
+628 ANFAHQARLRNWAR
-642 PEFSPEIG
+642 PKFSPEIG
-650 IHIQAGRHP
+650 VKIVAGRHT
-659 VVESLIKTPY
+659 VVEALSKAAF
-669 TPNDTYLDV
+669 TPNDTQLDY
-678 QHRMSIIT
+678 QHRMAIIT

-693 STFMRQTALITLL
+693 STFMRQTALIALL

-711 FVPAKFAKLGPI
+711 YVPAQSTTLGPI

-729 IGSADDLSSGKST
+729 IGSADDLSTGKST

-755 HATQQS
+755 HATSQS

-780 AWACVLDLTHRIK
+780 AWACVLDLTKRIQ

-799 THYFELTELG
+799 THYFELTELDKESG
-809 MDPCIDNYHVTAQE
+809 IDNYHVTAKE
-823 VNGHLI
+823 LNGNLI
-829 LLHKVQKGP
+829 LLHKVQHGP

-847 AKLAGIPQNVIKE
+847 AKLAGIPAAVIKE
-860 AQAKLKKLEK
+860 AQHRLKILEK
-870 LQLQTQPVQ
+870 QHQAKPQSPQ
-879 KDLFSQD
+879 HDLFAMP
-886 LFSNSEPVE
+886 E
-895 KIIEVEKVVEI
+895 IIEKVIEIEK
-906 HQPSQ
+906 PSAAL
-911 VEQLLSEIIVDD
+911 ELLEDIDVDN
-923 LSPRQALDQLYQLKQ
+923 LSPREALQQLYALKDLMKQ
-938 LLQKS
+938 PS

>member
-1 MDIEFNYSMNEIESL
+1 MSFMEN
-16 VIILVR
+16 
-22 LIYLLLKIDLIIDLR
+22 
-37 IFSHAK
+37 
-43 LEQYFFVSKFNY
+43 
-55 RFFSKMT
+55 MT
-62 LDQSNIDLSTLTPMM
+62 DFSTLTPMM
-77 QQYMTVKL
+77 QQYMSVKV

-109 AAKILGITLTHRGK
+109 AAKLLGITLTHRGK
-123 ANGQPIPMAGV
+123 ANGNPIPMAGV

-149 GETVVICEQLGE
+149 GETVVICEQIGE

-196 SICIKSDE
+196 SIAIHQNQ

-212 SAGIFKVQQQSFQ
+212 SAGIFKVQQQEFK

-239 ELLID
+239 ELVLN
-244 EDFKHPE
+244 EDIQDQALL
-251 VVEQIKQILDCPVTK
+251 EQIKSLIECPITK

-277 QKTLCDQFAVST
+277 QKTLCDQLGVST
-289 LSGFGIEHLELAK
+289 LSGFGIDELPLAK
-302 AAAAALIHYAKDTQ
+302 VAAAALIHYAKETQ
-316 KTALPHIRSIRLE
+316 KTALPHIRSIKLE

-358 FDLTNQCQTAM
+358 FNLVNDCQTAM
-369 GSRLLS
+369 GGRLLA
-375 RTLMQPIRDTA
+375 RTLMQPLRDTA

-391 LDAIQTILS
+391 LDAIEILLN
-400 GYHEAPIRLVLK
+400 GYHEAPIRLILK

-423 VALGSARP
+423 IALGSARP
-431 RDLVQLRQACAQIPY
+431 RDLVQLRQACAQIPF
-446 LRHAL
+446 LRNAIQ
-451 APMTSTPQS
+451 PIVSQNQST
-460 ALINQ
+460 LIQQ
-465 LNEELG
+465 LNDELG
-471 DFNGLHHRLMSAI
+471 DFNGLHLRLMNAI

-491 LRDGNVIANG
+491 LRDGNVIAEG
-501 FDHELD
+501 FDSELD

-520 IDLEIKERETTGIN
+520 IDLEIRERENTGIN

-558 PAHYIRRQTLKNAER
+558 PDSYIRRQTLKNAER

-591 RALAREKLLFEM
+591 RALAREKALFEM

-608 RQDIAN
+608 RQDIGN
-614 LQMMASAIAQLDVL
+614 LQMMSAAIAQIDLL
-628 TNFAHLSRLYNWNR
+628 SNFAHQARLYSWNR

-650 IHIQAGRHP
+650 VQIQAGRHP

-669 TPNDTYLDV
+669 TPNDTQLNFN
-678 QHRMSIIT
+678 HRMSIIT

-693 STFMRQTALITLL
+693 STFMRQTALISLL

-711 FVPAKFAKLGPI
+711 YVPAKAAKLGPI

-755 HATQQS
+755 HATNQS

-780 AWACVLDLTHRIK
+780 AWACVLDLTKRIQ

-799 THYFELTELG
+799 THYFELTELSKE
-809 MDPCIDNYHVTAQE
+809 PCIENYHVTAKE
-823 VNGHLI
+823 INGQLI
-829 LLHKVQKGP
+829 LLHKVQHGP

-847 AKLAGIPQNVIKE
+847 AKLAGIPESVIKD
-860 AQAKLKKLEK
+860 AQHRLRILEK
-870 LQLQTQPVQ
+870 QQQPQVVQ
-879 KDLFSQD
+879 ND
-886 LFSNSEPVE
+886 LFSNLQEAEVIE
-895 KIIEVEKVVEI
+895 KVIEVEKSSPALDALKV
-906 HQPSQ
+906 
-911 VEQLLSEIIVDD
+911 LDLDD
-923 LSPRQALDQLYQLKQ
+923 LTPRQALEQLYQLKQ
-938 LLQKS
+938 LLKA